1 MTGKRNTRPPATS
14 EGRKSAHIGGKSA
27 LRLAPGDE
35 SDVVREVDLRI
46 AAVAARQLGVI
57 ARRQLLR
64 LGLSGR
70 AIDQRIAAG
79 KLHPLFRGVYL
90 VGHAVPPFGAREMG
104 AVLACGPGSAV
115 SHVSA
120 GALFEWVENDGGAVD
135 ISVPNRSRRQRD
147 GIRVHRPT
155 TLGPE
160 DIGLFDKTIPI
171 TSPIRTVI
179 DLASVLEYRPLERA
193 VHEAMAQRVV
203 TRDQIAQRLNGQRGA
218 AHLATIIAVDGG
230 LTLTRSEA
238 EELFLAIIRAAGLP
252 QPQVN
257 AKLHGYKVDFYWPEF
272 ELVVEIDSG
281 RWHGKPEALER
292 DHRKNAHLRGKGYD
306 VIRYMYSQL
315 QRDRDFVVAELA
327 RRTAAPR
334 P

>member
-1 MTGKRNTRPPATS
+1 MPLIA
-14 EGRKSAHIGGKSA
+14 
-27 LRLAPGDE
+27 
-35 SDVVREVDLRI
+35 RI
-46 AAVAARQLGVI
+46 AGRQRGVI
-57 ARRQLLR
+57 SRPQLLR
-64 LGLSGR
+64 VGLGSR
-70 AIDQRIAAG
+70 AIGRWISAG
-79 KLHPLFRGVYL
+79 KLHPIFRGVYL

-104 AVLACGPGSAV
+104 AVLACGARSAV
-115 SHVSA
+115 SHESA
-120 GALFEWVENDGGAVD
+120 GGLFEWIDAPEGPVH
-135 ISVPNRSRRQRD
+135 ISLPSRSRRQRD
-147 GIRVHRPT
+147 GICVHRPT
-155 TLGPE
+155 TLAP
-160 DIGLFDKTIPI
+160 DDVGLFDDTIPI
-171 TSPIRTVI
+171 TSPIRTVM

-252 QPQVN
+252 RPQVN
-257 AKLHGYKVDFYWPEF
+257 AKLHGYRVDFYWPEF
-272 ELVVEIDSG
+272 GFVVEIDSG

-292 DHRKNAHLRGKGYD
+292 DHRKNAHLRAKGYE

-334 P
+334 R